1 MSVEHRQDFSAS
13 QLNAII
19 NNLLDG
25 VITIDKKGIIC
36 GFSKPAERMFG
47 YQEHEV
53 VGHNIKL
60 LMPEPYAREH
70 DAYMDSYHQTGV
82 KKIIGIGRE
91 VEAQRKDGSVF
102 PIDLAVTQTET
113 EVGRRYIGTVRD
125 ISLQRENA
133 ERIEYLSF
141 HDRLTGL
148 SNRNSLIQALEQ
160 WLPKQQ
166 VTLLALNLDFFSRIN
181 VVFGHG
187 IGDSL
192 LQEVA
197 KRLDQHRLS
206 GSLLAKDLGDRFW
219 LALPGE
225 AYEGKPRAYFLSQLE
240 KLLSVLRQPFTL
252 EDQSYYLTVSIGV
265 VFAEPGYNSFDV
277 MNGAETALQQAK
289 EMGRDQYS
297 VYQPRMTS
305 SILRDYR
312 LEVGLREAINT
323 GQGLECWLQSK
334 VNADFQITGA
344 EALMRW
350 RDQQGQMISP
360 EVFIPIAE
368 HLGLIIELGDWMA
381 TEVAKTIA
389 SLPANNTY
397 RIALNVS
404 PKQFLQPN
412 FVQKMQQIF
421 AEQGAGLNALIIE
434 ITENLL
440 LSRVEQVHTVM
451 NELASLGV
459 RFSIDDFGTGYS
471 NLSRLQQLPVSELKI
486 DRQFVQGAFRNER
499 EEALLQAMLQMAKS
513 MQLTTVAEGVESK
526 EQADHVRDSGCD
538 LQQGYYFSRPMP
550 VKDWLVLS
558 NNASG

>member
-1 MSVEHRQDFSAS
+1 MSEHQPQDFSAS

-25 VITIDKKGIIC
+25 VITIDQKGIIC

-53 VGHNIKL
+53 VGHNISM
-60 LMPEPYAREH
+60 LMPQPYAREH
-70 DAYMDSYHQTGV
+70 DAYLDSYHQTGA

-91 VEAQRKDGSVF
+91 VEAMRKDGSVF

-113 EVGRRYIGTVRD
+113 EMGRRYIGTVRD

-148 SNRNSLIQALEQ
+148 ANRNSLTQALEQ
-160 WLPKQQ
+160 WLPKQR

-192 LQEVA
+192 LQEAA
-197 KRLDQHRLS
+197 KRLDRHRLA

-219 LALPGE
+219 LALPEE
-225 AYEGKPRAYFLSQLE
+225 AYDGKPRAYFLSQIE
-240 KLLSVLRQPFTL
+240 KLLSVLRQPFML
-252 EDQSYYLTVSIGV
+252 ESQEYYLTVSIGV
-265 VFAEPGYNSFDV
+265 FFAEPGQNSFDV
-277 MNGAETALQQAK
+277 LNGAETALQQSK
-289 EMGRDQYS
+289 EWGRDQYS

-312 LEVGLREAINT
+312 LEVGLREAIKA
-323 GQGLECWLQSK
+323 GKGLECWLQSK
-334 VNADFQITGA
+334 VNADYRTTGA

-350 RDQQGQMISP
+350 RDEQGQMVSP
-360 EVFIPIAE
+360 EVFIPVAE

-381 TEVAKTIA
+381 AEVAKTIA
-389 SLPANNTY
+389 SLPADSTY

-404 PKQFLQPN
+404 PKQFLQPH
-412 FVQKMQQIF
+412 FVLKMQRIF
-421 AEQGAGLNALIIE
+421 AEQGASLNALIIE

-440 LSRVEQVHTVM
+440 LSRIEQVQSVM
-451 NELASLGV
+451 NELALLGV

-486 DRQFVQGAFRNER
+486 DRQFVQDAFRNER
-499 EEALLQAMLQMAKS
+499 EAALFQAMLQMAKS
-513 MQLTTVAEGVESK
+513 MQLTTVAEGVETNQ
-526 EQADHVRDSGCD
+526 QANHIRDSGCD

-550 VKDWLVLS
+550 ADQWL
-558 NNASG
+558 AEHKK

>member
-1 MSVEHRQDFSAS
+1 MSEQQSQDLSAN
-13 QLNAII
+13 QLNTII

-25 VITIDKKGIIC
+25 VITIDEKGIIC

-47 YQEHEV
+47 YQDHEV
-53 VGHNIKL
+53 IGHNISM
-60 LMPEPYAREH
+60 LMPQPYAREH
-70 DAYMDSYHQTGV
+70 DSYLESYHQTGV

-91 VEAQRKDGSVF
+91 VEARRKDGSVF

-113 EVGRRYIGTVRD
+113 ELGRRYIGTVRD
-125 ISLQRENA
+125 ITLQRENA

-148 SNRNSLIQALEQ
+148 ANRNSLTQALDQ
-160 WLPKQQ
+160 WLPKQR

-192 LQEVA
+192 LQETA
-197 KRLDQHRLS
+197 KRLDRHRLG

-219 LALPGE
+219 LALPEE
-225 AYEGKPRAYFLSQLE
+225 AYNGKPRGYFLSQIE

-252 EDQSYYLTVSIGV
+252 DNQDYYLTASIGA
-265 VFAEPGYNSFDV
+265 VFAEPGQNSFDV
-277 MNGAETALQQAK
+277 LNGSETALQQAK
-289 EMGRDQYS
+289 EWGRDQYS

-312 LEVGLREAINT
+312 LEVGLRNAIRT
-323 GQGLECWLQSK
+323 GKGLECWLQSK
-334 VNADFQITGA
+334 VNADYQTTGA

-350 RDQQGQMISP
+350 RDDKDQMISP
-360 EVFIPIAE
+360 EVFIPVAE

-381 TEVAKTIA
+381 TEVARTIA
-389 SLPANNTY
+389 SLPAESTY

-404 PKQFLQPN
+404 PKQFLQPH
-412 FVQKMQQIF
+412 FVPKMQRIF
-421 AEQGAGLNALIIE
+421 AQQGANLHGLIIE

-440 LSRVEQVHTVM
+440 LSRVEQVQKVM
-451 NELASLGV
+451 DEFAAFGV
-459 RFSIDDFGTGYS
+459 SFSIDDFGTGYS

-499 EEALLQAMLQMAKS
+499 EGALFQAMLQMAKS

-526 EQADHVRDSGCD
+526 EQADHIRKSGCD

-550 VKDWLVLS
+550 AKDWLTEHTP
-558 NNASG
+558 